1 MKKLLIFLFLLLSIT
16 LLGQENALFTSKKS
30 LDDLLKTVKVDYNLA
45 RGFEVNKDFDITD
58 FSKAVIPTTTN
69 QASYTV
75 NSEAIVPFST
85 DYWYTQD
92 FANDPFNG
100 MIEVYV
106 VGEPLPTPFITLFIA
121 SIIAFTFSKYRKLH
135 NKPETQEIF

>member
-1 MKKLLIFLFLLLSIT
+1 MKKLLIFLFLLLSVT
-16 LLGQENALFTSKKS
+16 LLGQEDALFKSKKS
-30 LDDLLKTVKVDYNLA
+30 LNDLLKTMKVDYNLA
-45 RGFEVNKDFDITD
+45 SGFEVNKDFDISD
-58 FSKAVIPTTTN
+58 FSKAVPTTLTN
-69 QASYTV
+69 QAFYIV

-92 FANDPFNG
+92 FASDPFDG

-106 VGEPLPTPFITLFIA
+106 VGEPLPTPFLTLFIA
-121 SIIAFTFSKYRKLH
+121 SIIAFTFAKYRKLH